1 MFWKSSKNYPL
12 DKLKVGYT
20 FTLYGTSW
28 EIIEVAQYDW
38 RMDNSSV
45 EYTITSSNKE
55 AFLEVE
61 LYKGDCEVTYSEGVF
76 VEEVYLI
83 DAIRNKDII
92 FQNKMYVLD
101 EVYTGDYKN
110 LTTHSSRENLECFL
124 FYSEDEEQLTIEKWE
139 DGSYEVFLGEE
150 IKAKK
155 IKNIKEN

>member
-28 EIIEVAQYDW
+28 EIIEVVQYDW

-61 LYKGDCEVTYSEGVF
+61 LYKGDYEVTYSESVF

-124 FYSEDEEQLTIEKWE
+124 FYAEDEEQLTIEKWE